1 VSEILILDKTGN
13 NYMHFVSLLRE
24 FIEDIK
30 SQKTRAFLTTIA
42 ISWGIVAVTL
52 LMAFGEGLSFRMR
65 EGLLNAGDRI
75 IRVYS
80 GQTTK
85 KWEGLPVG
93 RRVLLR
99 FEDCQVIEKNIP
111 QVTAAIPGLGR
122 HVRLKAG
129 DKIASTYMEG
139 VYPEFEFLRRT
150 FHAQGGRF
158 LNGRDLQERKRV
170 VFLGGEIAKQLFGK
184 PDPIGEIVKID
195 GIPFKVVGTMPKK
208 LQTSMNNGPDDNR
221 AIIPYST
228 FQSIYGDK
236 YLNEMIVKPS
246 RFEDGMFVEQEI
258 RRVLGKKYHFDPTD
272 ERAVPMW
279 NFIENELEGAKIFR
293 GINIFLAVIGAMT
306 LIIAGVGVANIMFVV
321 AKERTHEIG
330 IKRAVGAKKSYIIFQ
345 FIFES
350 LLIAFI
356 GGTIGLLISGGVIK
370 LMWMMPASDGA
381 MAFLGRP
388 LLSSTI
394 LAVSII
400 LLAVIGLLAGVF
412 PARKAA
418 NVDPV
423 EALRYE

>member
-1 VSEILILDKTGN
+1 
-13 NYMHFVSLLRE
+13 MHIIMLLRE

-75 IRVYS
+75 IRVYG
-80 GQTTK
+80 GQTTL

-93 RRVLLR
+93 RRIRLT
-99 FEDCQVIEKNIP
+99 EDDCKIIEKNIP
-111 QVTAAIPGLGR
+111 QVSVAVPGFGEW
-122 HVRLKAG
+122 VRLKAN
-129 DKIASTYMEG
+129 DKISSTFLEG

-150 FHAQGGRF
+150 YPAAGGRF
-158 LNGRDLQERKRV
+158 LNGKDLRERKRV
-170 VFLGGEIAKQLFGK
+170 VFLGGEIAKELFGK
-184 PDPIGEIVKID
+184 PDPIGEIVTIN
-195 GIPFKVVGTMPKK
+195 GIPFTIVGTMPKK
-208 LQTSMNNGPDDNR
+208 LQTSMNNGPDDRR
-221 AIIPYST
+221 AIIPFTT

-236 YLNEMIVKPS
+236 YLDEMIVKPA
-246 RFEDGMFVEQEI
+246 RFEEGMYVEQEI
-258 RRVLGKKYHFDPTD
+258 RRVLGKKYQFDPTD

-279 NFIENELEGAKIFR
+279 NFIENEREGAKIFR

-321 AKERTHEIG
+321 AKERTKEIG
-330 IKRAVGAKKSYIIFQ
+330 IKRAVGAKRSYIIFQ

-350 LLIAFI
+350 LLIAFSGGFI
-356 GGTIGLLISGGVIK
+356 GMLISVGIIK
-370 LMWMMPASDGA
+370 LMWMMPVQEGA
-381 MAFLGRP
+381 MEFLGRP
-388 LLSSTI
+388 LLSLSVI
-394 LAVSII
+394 ALSII
-400 LLAVIGLLAGVF
+400 LLTLIGLSAGLF

-418 NVDPV
+418 SVDPV